1 MTRQESDRE
10 DLMREATALTR
21 RAELQLPAEPEPIV
35 VGFRRTS
42 AFSIYWGA
50 DPVYQFDPEFRLRRA
65 YVDGFL
71 YRTAG
76 ETLAKLDRVRTAT
89 ATELHRTDLGKTELQ
104 EFLANVRSYCEK
116 FVAAVQSG
124 EAKVNAAIPST
135 EEVLPAAS
143 DFIQQ
148 VLSRD
153 VPLAPVIPG
162 RN

>member
-1 MTRQESDRE
+1 MMRQESDRE

-21 RAELQLPAEPEPIV
+21 RAELELFEEPEPIV
-35 VGFRRTS
+35 VGFRRTN

-76 ETLAKLDRVRTAT
+76 ETLAKLDRVRTDT
-89 ATELHRTDLGKTELQ
+89 TTELHRTDLEKTELQ
-104 EFLANVRSYCEK
+104 EFLTRARSYCEK

-124 EAKVNAAIPST
+124 GAKVNAAIPSSG
-135 EEVLPAAS
+135 EVLPAAC
-143 DFIQQ
+143 DFIRQ

-153 VPLAPVIPG
+153 VPLAPAIPG
-162 RN
+162 RK